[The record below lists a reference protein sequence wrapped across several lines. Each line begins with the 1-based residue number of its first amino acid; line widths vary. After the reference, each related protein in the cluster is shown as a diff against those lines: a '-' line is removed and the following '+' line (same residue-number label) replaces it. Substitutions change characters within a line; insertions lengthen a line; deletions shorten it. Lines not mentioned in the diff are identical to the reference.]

1 MRVQTACVLG
11 LCLAASLCATTL
23 EQLSMDDMIRK
34 SSVIVRAKVTGTYS
48 TSRGGEIW
56 TFYRLQTIE
65 SLKSSGKSSGK
76 PSDQPLSEVAVPGGV
91 AAGVRQTVDG
101 APSLNVGQEYV
112 LFVWIGRSGLP
123 QLMGL
128 SQGLLTIQP
137 NSSGEPTASR
147 PAAAERMLDHS
158 GRPVD
163 DQPVGIRLLDLRT
176 HVQRVVGARN

>member
-112 LFVWIGRSGLP
+112 L
-123 QLMGL
+123 L
-128 SQGLLTIQP
+128 SLI
-137 NSSGEPTASR
+137 
-147 PAAAERMLDHS
+147 H
-158 GRPVD
+158 
-163 DQPVGIRLLDLRT
+163 I
-176 HVQRVVGARN
+176 